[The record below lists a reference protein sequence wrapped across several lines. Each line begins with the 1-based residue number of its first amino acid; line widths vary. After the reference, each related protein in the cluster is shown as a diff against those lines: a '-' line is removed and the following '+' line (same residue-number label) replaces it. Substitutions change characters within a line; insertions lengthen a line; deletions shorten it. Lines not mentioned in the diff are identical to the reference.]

1 MKLFRTFSCSK
12 NRSNHQLNI
21 IKSCINV
28 NSEDFSENHKRMSF
42 LVEDLK
48 SKACH
53 ISKGGSPKEVER
65 HLKRKKLLPR
75 DRIKYLLDDDS
86 PFLELS
92 QMAGYELYEDELP
105 AGALICG
112 IGQVSR
118 LTCMVICND
127 STVKGGTY
135 RPITVKKHLR
145 AQDIAKENGLP
156 CVYLA
161 DSGGAFLPMQ
171 ADVFPDRDHFGR
183 IFYNQVN
190 IIFDSKVSVWPK
202 FVENANLWGLLAN
215 IVYTKINALV
225 YQYQFQCDVSLQKYE
240 DRVLLWKLLWSNV
253 VKINML
259 RKNLFYK
266 AQGAKIKIC
275 FTTRRFQEPQ
285 FDTNLICVLIA
296 FWQFSLV

>member
-1 MKLFRTFSCSK
+1 MSKVRCVICSGFRNRVTQYSSNGLDLSAVTLSKLNMKLFRTFSCSK

-118 LTCMVICND
+118 VTCMVICND

-240 DRVLLWKLLWSNV
+240 DRVLL
-253 VKINML
+253 
-259 RKNLFYK
+259 
-266 AQGAKIKIC
+266 
-275 FTTRRFQEPQ
+275 
-285 FDTNLICVLIA
+285 
-296 FWQFSLV
+296 